1 MPAVDLSLPFAPS
14 WTWWLGGQT
23 VTLAG
28 SADCPLLGLVSGWS
42 VGLHSLGAPS
52 APSGTWVGLWVGQV
66 TAGGSGEATKG
77 VRRHIEVNWVHGE
90 RAGHRADALGQ

>member
-1 MPAVDLSLPFAPS
+1 VPAVDLSLPFAPS
-14 WTWWLGGQT
+14 WTWCLGGQT

-52 APSGTWVGLWVGQV
+52 APSRTWVGRWVGQV
-66 TAGGSGEATKG
+66 TVGGSGEATEG
-77 VRRHIEVNWVHGE
+77 VRHHIEVNWVQE
-90 RAGHRADALGQ
+90 EEEEEEFT